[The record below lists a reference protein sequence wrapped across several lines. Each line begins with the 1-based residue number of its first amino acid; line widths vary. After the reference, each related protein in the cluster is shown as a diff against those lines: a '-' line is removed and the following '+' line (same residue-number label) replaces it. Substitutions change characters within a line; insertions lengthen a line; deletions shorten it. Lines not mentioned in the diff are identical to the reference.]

1 MGGVTSIGDLPR
13 RFSKPRDYFDENNRR
28 RSNPLVFNV
37 PLSSCCLCRQRPMG
51 FNSSS
56 GDVNTAGNWTPM
68 TVPNVLADIRIAV
81 QLEAGP
87 LPVDR

>member
-1 MGGVTSIGDLPR
+1 
-13 RFSKPRDYFDENNRR
+13 
-28 RSNPLVFNV
+28 
-37 PLSSCCLCRQRPMG
+37 MG